1 MTEID
6 LISNIERDY
15 ILNLAKKGEREDGR
29 GFDEYRELILQPGY
43 IKKAEGSCLAILGE
57 TKVLAG
63 IKVDK
68 GEPFPDTPD
77 QAVMTTNSELIP
89 LASPFFGSGPPG
101 EDSVELA
108 RVVDRGI
115 REAPALDMSSLVIKE
130 GELVRVVFID
140 LHMLD
145 DDGNLFDASNIAAVT
160 ALHTAKMPVLDEEGN
175 LTEDFMPLPV
185 TKAPISCTFAKIDEN
200 ILLDPNQNEERVLD
214 ARLTVATEDNDYI
227 CAMQKGGD
235 GQFTVDEIMECVKK
249 SIKIGKK
256 IRKTVIDLAK
266 KQDL

>member
-6 LISNIERDY
+6 LISHIEKDY

-29 GFDEYRELILQPGY
+29 GFDEHRELILQPGI
-43 IKKAEGSCLAILGE
+43 IKKAEGSCLASLGE

-63 IKVDK
+63 IKVNK

-89 LASPFFGSGPPG
+89 LASPFFQSGPPG

-115 REAPALDMSSLVIKE
+115 REAPALDMPSLVIKE

-145 DDGNLFDASNIAAVT
+145 SDGNLFDASNIAAVT
-160 ALHTAKMPVLDEEGN
+160 ALRTAKISVLDEEGN
-175 LTEDFMPLPV
+175 STEDLIPLPMLK
-185 TKAPISCTFAKIDEN
+185 TPISCTFAKIGEN
-200 ILLDPNQNEERVLD
+200 IFVDPSQNEERSLD
-214 ARLTVATEDNDYI
+214 ARLTVVTEDKGCI

-235 GQFTVDEIMECVKK
+235 GQFSVDEIMDCVKK
-249 SIKIGKK
+249 SIKMGKR
-256 IRKTVIDLAK
+256 IRKTILDIAK